1 VTHKQKKYLDK
12 VAQWLCDDTEYS
24 VDLGYRK
31 FGYGHEMVIYFPFTS
46 NNDAFLKSSMRGGY
60 YFTILDEGLN
70 WNVSCPQEFS
80 FANLFSLYV
89 RDTYGVQGDEFNQLW
104 DLYRNKLKR
113 QWGLY

>member
-1 VTHKQKKYLDK
+1 MTHTKQKKYLDK
-12 VAQWLCDDTEYS
+12 VAQWLCDDTQYCVNPMIVGCMENC
-24 VDLGYRK
+24 LLL
-31 FGYGHEMVIYFPFTS
+31 YFPFVNS
-46 NNDAFLKSSMRGGY
+46 NDDGFHLN
-60 YFTILDEGLN
+60 ILDEVLN

>member
-1 VTHKQKKYLDK
+1 MTHTKQKKYLNK
-12 VAQWLCDDTEYS
+12 VAQWLCDDTQYS
-24 VDLGYRK
+24 VNPMIIGNM
-31 FGYGHEMVIYFPFTS
+31 ENCMVLYFPFI
-46 NNDAFLKSSMRGGY
+46 NDEKHFDGY
-60 YFTILDEGLN
+60 YMSILDEGLN

-80 FANLFSLYV
+80 FGNLFSLYV

>member
-1 VTHKQKKYLDK
+1 MTHTKQKKYLDN
-12 VAQWLCDDTEYS
+12 VAQFLCDDTQYS
-24 VDLGYRK
+24 VNPMI
-31 FGYGHEMVIYFPFTS
+31 FGNMETCMVLYFPFI
-46 NNDAFLKSSMRGGY
+46 NDEKHFDGY
-60 YFTILDEGLN
+60 YMSILDEGLN